1 MCADEKSCDLGTS
14 LDRQRVGVASMMI
27 VMGLLADGELLV
39 VETADDWFM
48 GTVEVTTDGAIVRTG
63 YVGRPT
69 VLALE
74 DIVRIAP
81 AWEYQDEGDGD

>member
-1 MCADEKSCDLGTS
+1 MCADEKFCDLE
-14 LDRQRVGVASMMI
+14 RVSTGSACGVA
-27 VMGLLADGELLV
+27 MGLFTDGELLV

-48 GTVEVTTDGAIVRTG
+48 GTVEVTTDGAIMRTG

-81 AWEYQDEGDGD
+81 AWEYLDEGDGD